1 MARIISCSQFTSFLT
16 DQQPVYDK
24 EILKDIRPEDP
35 ANWLGHVTMGT
46 FDPFTGTQHTLDR
59 FNSVFPNTTKTW
71 TQVATGNCLGT
82 PCDKNRH
89 EIGFGST
96 RLTYFLEE
104 QHWRTQLL
112 CFDNMFTVTKAK
124 EQWSYIISDILRPT
138 TVWVLSN
145 YMRKRGMIY
154 ADNKFVAN
162 RFFATAN
169 PAGSF
174 TFNWVVVGDEEIF
187 IDTNINPANVFKL
200 TPQMLQRLVEP
211 LMSVGYG
218 GKNPWSE
225 KYPPMLELVTDTQ
238 TTWELDRLGGQTGV
252 GGIPS
257 ISGNWRFTEWD
268 AASKYWKYGFS
279 GQLGNYT
286 VRTDVN
292 GLRFNFVGVVA
303 GNFRYQVVLPY
314 KNVPSSGAGS
324 AAGLKSQRNPDFDNA
339 QFRVSFVWHPMGLE
353 FQTLESEQINSEMP
367 FLNRNFGGKWR
378 FAMDNLGAD
387 VNGCVIENI
396 DRNKGL
402 WVSSHELATKPRY
415 TEFLVAIFHKAEP
428 SCVIEINT
436 CNADPGYPAQVYSSA
451 NTQCPDEH
459 VGTSPIPGNTTLTFT
474 PVKNSVNGDYE
485 IAAFSVLCD
494 ASPVA
499 NGSINGST
507 TLAQLVVQLNAQL
520 PEMGVWSVLS
530 ATQIQLVGPCAS
542 VSLPFQV

>member
-1 MARIISCSQFTSFLT
+1 MARVVSCSQFTQFLT

-35 ANWLGHVTMGT
+35 ANWLGHVKMGV

-112 CFDNMFTVTKAK
+112 CFDNMFTVTKAQ

-145 YMRKRGMIY
+145 YMRKRGMMF

-162 RFFATAN
+162 SSFATTAARGN
-169 PAGSF
+169 F
-174 TFNWVVVGDEEIF
+174 TFTWVVVGDEEQF
-187 IDTNINPANVFKL
+187 IDTNIPPTSVFKL

-218 GKNPWSE
+218 GKNPFSE

-238 TTWELDRLGGQTGV
+238 TTWELDRLGGQQGV
-252 GGIPS
+252 GGVPS
-257 ISGNWRFTEWD
+257 ISGNWRFESWD
-268 AASKYWKYGFS
+268 ATSRFWKYGFS
-279 GQLGNYT
+279 GQLGNYS
-286 VRTDVN
+286 VRTDPN

-353 FQTLESEQINSEMP
+353 FQTLESEMVNSEMP

-428 SCVIEINT
+428 ACVIEINT
-436 CNADPGYPAQVYSSA
+436 CNADPGYPAQTYGSA
-451 NTQCPDEH
+451 NTQCPDDH
-459 VGTSPIPGNTTLTFT
+459 VGTSPIPGNITTTFT
-474 PVKNSVNGDYE
+474 PTKSASTNSYD
-485 IAAFSVLCD
+485 IPAFSVLCD
-494 ASPVA
+494 GGPVA
-499 NGSINGST
+499 NGAITQNP
-507 TLAQLVVQLNAQL
+507 TLAVLVTNLNAQL
-520 PEMGVWSVLS
+520 PELGVWSVVS
-530 ATQIQLVGPCAS
+530 ATQIQVVGPCTTLS
-542 VSLPFQV
+542 VPFQA